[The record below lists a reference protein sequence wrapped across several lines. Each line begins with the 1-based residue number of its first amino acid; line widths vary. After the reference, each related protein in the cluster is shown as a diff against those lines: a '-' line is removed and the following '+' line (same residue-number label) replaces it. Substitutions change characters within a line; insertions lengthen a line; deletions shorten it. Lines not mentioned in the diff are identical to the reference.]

1 MPFVKGD
8 PNINRQGRIEKSDKP
23 TAKQIKQKEF
33 LSLLRKLKPLL
44 SKSVNA
50 ASKIIDDEDASE
62 AGKLRAAALL
72 IQTYK
77 DLVKEV
83 YEDSD
88 TEESAAEID
97 TNVAPVFS
105 MRVIDKDGNPVEN

>member
-1 MPFVKGD
+1 MPFKPGQSGN
-8 PNINRQGRIEKSDKP
+8 PLGRIPKQDKP

-83 YEDSD
+83 YEDSGTD
-88 TEESAAEID
+88 ESAVEID
-97 TNVAPVFS
+97 NNTAPVFS
-105 MRVIDKDGNPVEN
+105 MKVIDKDGNVVKK